1 MPDPINK
8 RLDSIPMRNRDII
21 KLSNKSLYKAND
33 IIKNKSKKVK
43 KYSVPNSTDSLA
55 VYMNNDAAK
64 SGFKSNWS
72 DISDAAQ
79 KKYGK
84 INVSKYNIKKSSG
97 HNAQQARKKY
107 GL

>member
-33 IIKNKSKKVK
+33 IIKSKSK
-43 KYSVPNSTDSLA
+43 SVPNSTDSLA